1 MAIDVTVKA
10 GCVAQLVFGSSTLC
24 SPCPLWLGYVQL
36 LSEREWVQSAE
47 WQETLQLLGLRMTGQ
62 FGDRFN
68 CDRSRP
74 EDRLPQAPEQ
84 VPARQEPV
92 KTSRARWPARAHRS
106 AFAAPDIR

>member
-68 CDRSRP
+68 CDRRAPKTGFRKLLNKCLLDRSR
-74 EDRLPQAPEQ
+74 
-84 VPARQEPV
+84 
-92 KTSRARWPARAHRS
+92 
-106 AFAAPDIR
+106 